1 MQHDMTTGPIRGHV
15 LRMTIFMLVG
25 MFTQTLYAL
34 VDIYWVSRLGK
45 EAVAAVSIATNLM
58 FVVLAAS
65 QTLSVGAVALVSQAF
80 GRKDE
85 VAVQRLFN
93 QAQCLSLVAGVLY
106 LLLMLAL
113 KNEYVG
119 RLASDA
125 QTAALAGSFLDW
137 FLPSQGLLFV
147 MTGLGS
153 ALRGIGNVKTGLQA
167 QVGSV
172 LLNMLLAPFLIFGWI
187 THHPFGVAGAA
198 MASFIATLAAT
209 IGLVLYLMR
218 KSTYLRINFAQWLP
232 DFALWRRMLGIG
244 LPSGAEFLLMT
255 VILSVIYIVVRP
267 FGAQAQAGLGIG
279 MRIMQAGF
287 MPAVALSFSVAA
299 VAGQNYGAGSF
310 TRVRQTFTEGAKLTI
325 GFMLL
330 FTLVSEIG
338 AAAMMR
344 VFSKEPAVI
353 EVGADYLHFI
363 AVNYVASGLVFVA
376 AGMFQGLGN
385 TLPSLMASASR
396 LITFVLPVLWL
407 SRQTGFQLHE
417 VWWMS
422 VASVV
427 VQTIIG
433 LSLLRREMNRRL
445 REAPSGETLAA
456 AASS

>member
-1 MQHDMTTGPIRGHV
+1 MQHDMTQGPIRGHV

-65 QTLSVGAVALVSQAF
+65 QTLSVGAVALVSHAF

-85 VAVQRLFN
+85 VSVQRLFN
-93 QAQCLSLVAGVLY
+93 QAQCLSMVAGVLY

-119 RLASDA
+119 RLASNA
-125 QTAALAGSFLDW
+125 STAALAGSFLDW
-137 FLPSQGLLFV
+137 FLPSQSLLFV

-172 LLNMLLAPFLIFGWI
+172 LLNMLLAPFLIFGWL

-198 MASFIATLAAT
+198 MASFIGTLAAT
-209 IGLVLYLMR
+209 IGLTLYLMR
-218 KSTYLRINFAQWLP
+218 KSTYLRINFAHWLP
-232 DFALWRRMLGIG
+232 DLALWQKMLGIG

-255 VILSVIYIVVRP
+255 VILSVIYLVVRP

-299 VAGQNYGAGSF
+299 VAGQNYGARNF

-338 AAAMMR
+338 SASMMR
-344 VFSKEPAVI
+344 VFSKEPSVVD
-353 EVGADYLHFI
+353 VGADYLHFI
-363 AVNYVASGLVFVA
+363 AINYVASGLVFVA

-385 TLPSLMASASR
+385 TLPSLLASASR

-407 SRQTGFQLHE
+407 SQQAAFQLHQ
-417 VWWMS
+417 VWWTS

-427 VQTIIG
+427 VQTIVG

-445 REAPSGETLAA
+445 REAPSSETVAVAA
-456 AASS
+456 T